1 MGGHYSHMEEAVVA
15 FFKKRGVG
23 VVIEPRGARGP
34 DIEAPD
40 GSLVGEIKHARE
52 LERDLSSTFWSAWNG
67 SGSFGGKAQGFH
79 LKDTLPAGVEG
90 LSREAKGF
98 VATVLGQLKLA
109 YVEPAG
115 LDAGWLVIEDAER
128 WIPAL
133 NEARQWMS
141 TNRLARSCAASVDEK
156 GVGFVMFH
164 F

>member
-1 MGGHYSHMEEAVVA
+1 MGGHYSHVEESAAA

-23 VVIEPRGARGP
+23 VVIEPRGAGGP
-34 DIEAPD
+34 DIEALD
-40 GSLVGEIKHARE
+40 GALVGEIRHARE
-52 LERDLSSTFWSAWNG
+52 LERDLPSTFWSAWNG
-67 SGSFGGKAQGFH
+67 DGSFGGKAQGFH
-79 LKDTLPAGVEG
+79 LKDTLPADVEG
-90 LSREAKGF
+90 LSRGARGF

-115 LDAGWLVIEDAER
+115 LDEGWLVIEDAER
-128 WIPAL
+128 WMSAL

-141 TNRLARSCAASVDEK
+141 TNRLARSCAVSVDEK